1 MLRTALQVSGISRA
15 LGDLKLRLEEKAE
28 DATAQV
34 KDLAVRVAIAAGL
47 AFAAMMFVALAL
59 IAGLIAFYVYLYP
72 LYGVIPA
79 LGIVGGLMAA
89 VALVCALAAMLIARR
104 KSAKKAAAESV
115 TSEAE
120 EGERAYSARTREQRR
135 YASAE
140 QRAASEVTDSILALA
155 DAAGRSQ
162 RRRPRH
168 GNGRAN
174 GHDATVDAVSL
185 LQSGDRRTIV
195 AVLGAVTAVG
205 WLMGRTMPHSSR
217 H

>member
-79 LGIVGGLMAA
+79 LGIVGGLLAA
-89 VALVCALAAMLIARR
+89 VALVCGLAAMLIARR

-162 RRRPRH
+162 RRRPRPAQ
-168 GNGRAN
+168 NGRGN

-185 LQSGDRRTIV
+185 LQ
-195 AVLGAVTAVG
+195 
-205 WLMGRTMPHSSR
+205 
-217 H
+217 